1 LPMSSSAVL
10 LSQETVM
17 NEVGY
22 RLKASFEWVHTN

>member
-1 LPMSSSAVL
+1 LNANAVL

-22 RLKASFEWVHTN
+22 RLKAKLEWAHTDC